1 MPPTGKPWERSAA
14 NSCPTVAPLETL
26 IDSFKDRHELG
37 YDADDG
43 GQRQDASL
51 APYRG
56 AFVALMSSL
65 SFLVL
70 EVARAKGPRTRWGR
84 WGAGWEQQAALRTSR

>member
-70 EVARAKGPRTRWGR
+70 EVARAKGPRTGWGR